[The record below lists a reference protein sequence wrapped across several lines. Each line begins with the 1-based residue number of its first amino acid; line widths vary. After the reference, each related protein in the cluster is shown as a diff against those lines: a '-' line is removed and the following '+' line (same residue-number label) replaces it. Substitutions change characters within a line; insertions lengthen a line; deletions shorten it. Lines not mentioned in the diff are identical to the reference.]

1 MKWTIKKVRESLGD
15 KLIGNAVMREHV
27 CKTLLL
33 LPSEMTEKICKTVW
47 FITSPEDAWA
57 FTFRGEDLKQR
68 HLIFLSEDLFRQ
80 DNAQITY
87 TILHEVGHVLLNH
100 KNSIGILQTETEI
113 QTQEQ
118 QADEFARE
126 YSG

>member
-1 MKWTIKKVRESLGD
+1 MDDKKGKKSLGD

-33 LPSEMTEKICKTVW
+33 LPSRMTEKICKTVW
-47 FITSPEDAWA
+47 FISSPEDAWA

-68 HLIFLSEDLFRQ
+68 HLILLSEELFRQ

-87 TILHEVGHVLLNH
+87 TMLHEVGHLLLNH
-100 KNSIGILQTETEI
+100 KNSIGKLQTETEI

-126 YSG
+126 YSE